1 MQYRGI
7 GQERMFVHQGMNEW
21 IKKKWEIRTTEY
33 FLAVKS
39 DGVLVPANTDEPGSH
54 CARGKET
61 LTKATW

>member
-1 MQYRGI
+1 
-7 GQERMFVHQGMNEW
+7 MFVHQGMNEW